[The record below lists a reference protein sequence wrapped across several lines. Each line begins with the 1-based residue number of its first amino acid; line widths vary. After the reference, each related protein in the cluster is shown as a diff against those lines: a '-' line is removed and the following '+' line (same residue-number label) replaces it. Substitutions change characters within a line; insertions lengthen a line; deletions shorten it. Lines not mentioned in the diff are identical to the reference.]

1 MRAACDMAA
10 LAGRLPGA
18 AAPDEERA
26 YRVVVIEDDDMLR
39 HAVTQSVTVAGFKAH
54 AFAYAH
60 EALEQLAQIAPDV
73 VLTDMFLSERDAL
86 DGLGVLDKIRHS
98 DASLPVVLMTAR
110 GNIPLAIKATRHGAY
125 DFLEK
130 PFEKERLVGVLRR
143 AAEQRR
149 LQVENRQLLE
159 RLAFAAGIERVLVGS
174 GSAMRELRALILR
187 IAPAPANV
195 IILGETGS
203 GKEMVARCLHEFSGR
218 QGNFVAVNC
227 AAIPEALFESE
238 LFGHEAGAYTGAVK
252 QRMGKVEYACGGTLF
267 LDEIEAMPLHLQAKL
282 LRVLQE
288 RQVERLGQNKTI
300 AVDLRVVAATKVD
313 LKELGVQGKF
323 RIDLFYRL
331 CVATLKIPPLRER
344 REDIAMLFAHFVHEA
359 ALRFKQ
365 SAVTPTRDILQQLLA
380 YDWPGNVRELRNAAD
395 QVQLG
400 IPVSVGGAESLA
412 GPQSLE
418 DIIAS
423 VEKAVIG
430 DTLRR
435 HGGAGGAACA
445 ELKINYSTLYRK
457 MKLYDMDLAQ
467 YKSAVAE

>member
-1 MRAACDMAA
+1 MVTESLVDADRV
-10 LAGRLPGA
+10 
-18 AAPDEERA
+18 
-26 YRVVVIEDDDMLR
+26 YRVVLIEDDDMLR
-39 HAVTQSVTVAGFKAH
+39 HVLTQSVTCAGFKAY
-54 AFAYAH
+54 AFAFAH
-60 EALEQLAQIAPDV
+60 EALEQLAQIRPDV
-73 VLTDMFLSERDAL
+73 VLTDLYLSEKDAL
-86 DGLGVLDKIRHS
+86 DGLGVLEKIRLS
-98 DASLPVVLMTAR
+98 DAGLPVVLMTAR
-110 GNIPLAIKATRHGAY
+110 GNIPLAIEATRKGAY

-130 PFEKERLVGVLRR
+130 PFDKDRLVGVLRR

-149 LQVENRQLLE
+149 LVVENRQLLD
-159 RLAFAAGIERVLVGS
+159 RLAFAVGIERVLVGAAT
-174 GSAMRELRALILR
+174 AMRDLRALILR

-218 QGNFVAVNC
+218 KGNFVAINC

-238 LFGHEAGAYTGAVK
+238 LFGHEAGAYTGAAK
-252 QRMGKVEYACGGTLF
+252 QRVGKVEYASGGTLF

-288 RQVERLGQNKTI
+288 RQVERLGQNKAI

-313 LKELGVQGKF
+313 LKELGAQDKF

-344 REDIAMLFAHFVHEA
+344 RDDISMLFAHFVQEA
-359 ALRFKQ
+359 ALRFNQ
-365 SAVTPTRDILQQLLA
+365 AALTPTREIVQQLLA

-395 QVQLG
+395 QFQLG
-400 IPVSVGGAESLA
+400 IPVSIGSPESQA

-418 DIIAS
+418 EIIGA

-430 DTLRR
+430 ETLRR
-435 HGGAGGAACA
+435 HGGAGANACA

-457 MKLYDMDLAQ
+457 MKLYEMDLAQ
-467 YKSAVAE
+467 YKGPSD

>member
-1 MRAACDMAA
+1 MRRADEMLAPADC
-10 LAGRLPGA
+10 LAG
-18 AAPDEERA
+18 APAQGEDCA

-39 HAVTQSVTVAGFKAH
+39 HVVAQSVKGAGFKAH
-54 AFAYAH
+54 AFASAH
-60 EALEQLAQIAPDV
+60 EALAQLAQIGPDV
-73 VLTDMFLSERDAL
+73 VLTDLFLGEKDEL
-86 DGLGVLDKIRHS
+86 DGLGVLDTLRQR
-98 DASLPVVLMTAR
+98 DACLPVVLMTAR
-110 GNIPLAIKATRHGAY
+110 GNIPVAIEATRKGAY

-149 LQVENRQLLE
+149 LTVENRQLLD
-159 RLAFAAGIERVLVGS
+159 RLAFASGIERVLIGEAA
-174 GSAMRELRALILR
+174 AMRELRALVLR

-195 IILGETGS
+195 IILGETGA

-218 QGNFVAVNC
+218 KGNFVAVNC

-238 LFGHEAGAYTGAVK
+238 LFGHEAGAYTGAAK
-252 QRMGKVEYACGGTLF
+252 QRVGKIEYACGGTLF

-288 RQVERLGQNKTI
+288 RQVERLGQNKAI
-300 AVDLRVVAATKVD
+300 AVDLRVVAATKAD
-313 LKELGVQGKF
+313 LKELGAQDKF

-344 REDIAMLFAHFVHEA
+344 RDDIAMLFAHFVQEA

-365 SAVTPTRDILQQLLA
+365 SATTPTREILQQLLA

-395 QVQLG
+395 QFQLG
-400 IPVSVGGAESLA
+400 IPVSVGDAEQQFA
-412 GPQSLE
+412 PQSLE
-418 DIIAS
+418 EILGS
-423 VEKAVIG
+423 VEKAVISE
-430 DTLRR
+430 TLRR
-435 HGGAGGAACA
+435 HDGAGAAACA

-457 MKLYDMDLAQ
+457 MKLYEMDLAD
-467 YKSAVAE
+467 YKSPTD